1 MMADR
6 LTEEKRAVAY
16 GWAEEVRDNPEVGGR
31 FAIPFAAR
39 LILELH
45 EENAR
50 LREAGNH
57 DVADLIAARD
67 AAFEQRDALEE
78 RATVLEG
85 ALWTAYDA
93 LIRCRER
100 FEIEEEI
107 IAPRS
112 AVRNA
117 IEVIAAALAIPG
129 DGRG

>member
-1 MMADR
+1 MR
-6 LTEEKRAVAY
+6 REKAEDSSRATTAV
-16 GWAEEVRDNPEVGGR
+16 
-31 FAIPFAAR
+31 
-39 LILELH
+39 
-45 EENAR
+45 
-50 LREAGNH
+50 
-57 DVADLIAARD
+57 
-67 AAFEQRDALEE
+67 LEE
-78 RATVLEG
+78 

-100 FEIEEEI
+100 FDIEREI